1 LAQLLIKHGANVMA
15 TGFDD
20 VTPLHD
26 AAMFGNQRLVELLIE
41 KGADPLFKN
50 KKGKAPY
57 EVPHHSL
64 VGFFNDLVDGECHS
78 FVILFLVGFFRQH
91 Q

>member
-1 LAQLLIKHGANVMA
+1 MA

-26 AAMFGNQRLVELLIE
+26 AAMYGNQRLVELLIE

-64 VGFFNDLVDGECHS
+64 VGFFNDLVDGE
-78 FVILFLVGFFRQH
+78 
-91 Q
+91 